1 MLKVFDQ
8 YQKVRPI
15 LIIYQA
21 CLGIVIL
28 WTCIGLII
36 PILNML
42 SLIPSQFLKEGWMT
56 LFLPDIHMTLGSI
69 IFPVVLQ
76 SQYTAQILLYFSLSS
91 LPILILLYYSSFQ
104 LKTIFENFE
113 VENEAFTKVNSISFK
128 NIGIAIVFTVIIQFA
143 IDFGYG
149 AFLSLIINTY
159 ERSSSEW
166 TGIFI
171 NAPMIFSG
179 ILAASIFFGLAS
191 MFSKGVEL
199 KEDNDSI
206 I

>member
-21 CLGIVIL
+21 CLGVVIL
-28 WTCIGLII
+28 WTCIGLVI

-42 SLIPSQFLKEGWMT
+42 AIIPLASLKEGWMV
-56 LFLPDIHMTLGSI
+56 LFLPNIQMTLGSI
-69 IFPVVLQ
+69 ILPEVLQ
-76 SQYTAQILLYFSLSS
+76 SQYTAQILMYLSLSA
-91 LPILILLYYSSFQ
+91 LPILMLLYYSCLQ
-104 LKTIFENFE
+104 LKKIFENFE
-113 VENEAFTKVNSISFK
+113 VKNEAFTKMNATSFK
-128 NIGIAIVFTVIIQFA
+128 NIGIAVVFAVVIQFA

-149 AFLSLIINTY
+149 SFLSLIINTY
-159 ERSSSEW
+159 ERSSSDM
-166 TGIFI
+166 TGIFL
-171 NAPMIFSG
+171 NVPMIFSG
-179 ILAASIFFGLAS
+179 MLVASIFFGLAN
-191 MFSKGVEL
+191 MFSKGVAL

>member
-21 CLGIVIL
+21 CLGVVLL

-36 PILNML
+36 PILGML
-42 SLIPSQFLKEGWMT
+42 SIIPLESLKEGWMV

-69 IFPVVLQ
+69 IFPVALQ
-76 SQYTAQILLYFSLSS
+76 SQYTAQILLYLSLSA
-91 LPILILLYYSSFQ
+91 LPILILLYYSCLQ
-104 LKTIFENFE
+104 LKKIFKNFE
-113 VENEAFTKVNSISFK
+113 VENEAFTKVNSTAFK
-128 NIGIAIVFTVIIQFA
+128 NIGIAVVFAVIVQFA

-149 AFLSLIINTY
+149 SFLSLIINTY

-179 ILAASIFFGLAS
+179 VLAASIFFGLAN

-206 I
+206 V

>member
-1 MLKVFDQ
+1 MLKVFDE
-8 YQKVRPI
+8 YQRVRPV

-28 WTCIGLII
+28 WTSIGLII

-42 SLIPSQFLKEGWMT
+42 SLIPSQLLKEGWMVF
-56 LFLPDIHMTLGSI
+56 FLPDINLMIGSI
-69 IFPVVLQ
+69 IFPVALQ
-76 SQYTAQILLYFSLSS
+76 SEYTAQILLYSSLSNI
-91 LPILILLYYSSFQ
+91 PILILLYYSCIQ
-104 LKTIFENFE
+104 LKKIFKSFE

-128 NIGIAIVFTVIIQFA
+128 KIGIAVVFTVIAQFA

-159 ERSSSEW
+159 ERNSSEL
-166 TGIFI
+166 TGISI
-171 NAPMIFSG
+171 NAPMIFTG
-179 ILAASIFFGLAS
+179 ILVASIFFGIAG